1 MQVLDSKLQEYAK
14 QQQQQQVV
22 AATATGDYQFNFN
35 RNPLTILKLG
45 YFNKSKLTIENSAYL
60 FL

>member
-1 MQVLDSKLQEYAK
+1 MYVYLVGCDDLSGGNAMQVLDSKLQEYAK

-35 RNPLTILKLG
+35 RNPTILKLG
-45 YFNKSKLTIENSAYL
+45 Y
-60 FL
+60 